1 MRIKT
6 YTAENM
12 QEAFYKVKR
21 EMGNDAVI
29 LQTKR
34 VKKGGFLGL
43 FAKPMVEVVA
53 ANDVKLS
60 SNLNKP
66 KPNKSLLK
74 RSQYK
79 ESLKND
85 DLKNLDNLKA
95 DINEVKYLL
104 RNLHKKQDKNIDSQ
118 SNNIPKSLQK
128 YYSIMKDMYVKPS
141 IIDNILENT
150 SKILSESDLDNEE
163 KVNDVIK
170 NQIRNKIGKAEPIE
184 LQSGKNTIV
193 AFVGPTG
200 VGKTTTIAKIAANY
214 TLYHDKKVAMI
225 TADTFRVGAVEQLKL
240 YGNLL
245 EIPVAVIYSLDEL
258 NEILQNLKEYDLIL
272 VDTMGSSPNNKMQI
286 KKIKGFL
293 EVLKPTDVHMV
304 ISAVTKTK
312 DIDDILENY
321 RELDYKKI
329 IITKLD
335 ETTTYGF
342 IVNAL
347 NMTGCNL
354 SYITTGQ
361 NVPEDIKIAN
371 VDKIT
376 NLILGG
382 LDDV

>member
-1 MRIKT
+1 MQIKT

-43 FAKPMVEVVA
+43 FAKTMVEVVA

-60 SNLNKP
+60 TNINKP
-66 KPNKSLLK
+66 KLSKNLLK
-74 RSQYK
+74 RSKLK
-79 ESLKND
+79 ESSKNVES
-85 DLKNLDNLKA
+85 KSLDNLKA
-95 DINEVKYLL
+95 DISEVKDLI
-104 RNLHKKQDKNIDSQ
+104 RALHKKQDKSINSQ
-118 SNNIPKSLQK
+118 KNNFPQPLQK
-128 YYSIMKDMYVKPS
+128 YYAIMKDMYVEPS
-141 IIDNILENT
+141 IIENILENT
-150 SKILSESDLDNEE
+150 SEILSEDDLDNEK

-170 NQIRNKIGKAEPIE
+170 NQIKSKIGKAKPIK
-184 LQSGKNTIV
+184 LQDNNNTIV

-214 TLYHDKKVAMI
+214 TLYHDKKVAMV

-245 EIPVAVIYSLDEL
+245 EIPVVVVYSPDEIRD
-258 NEILQNLKEYDLIL
+258 ILQNLKEYDLVL

-293 EVLKPTDVHMV
+293 EKLNPTDVHMV
-304 ISAVTKTK
+304 MSAVTKTE

-321 RELDYKKI
+321 QELDYKKLI
-329 IITKLD
+329 VTKLD

-342 IVNAL
+342 IMNAL

-354 SYITTGQ
+354 SYITAGQ
-361 NVPEDIKIAN
+361 NVPEDIEIA
-371 VDKIT
+371 DIEKIT
-376 NLILGG
+376 DLILGG
-382 LDDV
+382 LE